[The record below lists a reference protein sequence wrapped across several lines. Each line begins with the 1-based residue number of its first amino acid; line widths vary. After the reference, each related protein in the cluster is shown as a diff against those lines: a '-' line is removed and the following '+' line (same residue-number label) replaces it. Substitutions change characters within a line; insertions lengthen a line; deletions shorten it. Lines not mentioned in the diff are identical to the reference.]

1 MNSCNTLERYF
12 LALMKKSNL
21 DRMEGGEG
29 PTLEEWIK
37 REYDSPK

>member
-12 LALMKKSNL
+12 LALMKKSYPQ
-21 DRMEGGEG
+21 RMEDGEG

-37 REYDSPK
+37 MEYDSSK